1 MPRLSEY
8 AQPRAA
14 DADAGANKRTA
25 MSRGPPD
32 IGGLI
37 SCAQLRLAIPKRARN
52 PHPLRRRRSL
62 KVDNFTYQTSK
73 EDLMEEFGKYGTV
86 ADCYIPKD
94 HNTGQSRGFGFIRF
108 NTEEEADAAMKGCDG
123 KELLGRALRVSVA
136 QHARPALPPRHSQFG
151 GGGGDRG
158 RNGDDRGRNGDRDRR
173 RSRSRSRDR
182 RRRSRSRSRDRDRD
196 RRRRRSPSS
205 DSSDERRR
213 RRKKEERRKR
223 EEEERRERKRSPSPS
238 PKRSDS
244 RDRKRDSPKRDD
256 DDE

>member
-1 MPRLSEY
+1 
-8 AQPRAA
+8 
-14 DADAGANKRTA
+14 

-182 RRRSRSRSRDRDRD
+182 RRSRDRDRRDRDRDRD
-196 RRRRRSPSS
+196 RRDRDRDRYRERSRSRSRSREHRRR
-205 DSSDERRR
+205 
-213 RRKKEERRKR
+213 
-223 EEEERRERKRSPSPS
+223 
-238 PKRSDS
+238 
-244 RDRKRDSPKRDD
+244 
-256 DDE
+256 